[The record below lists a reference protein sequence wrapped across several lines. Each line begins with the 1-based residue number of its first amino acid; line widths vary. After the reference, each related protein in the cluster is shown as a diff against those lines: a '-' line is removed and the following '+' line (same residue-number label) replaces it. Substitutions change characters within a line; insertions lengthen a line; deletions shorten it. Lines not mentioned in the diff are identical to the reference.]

1 MQFAK
6 AGAESEAKRSF
17 RARLMRI
24 ENLNMEFVK
33 PGDIERRSM
42 EIIKSELPEGVLERF
57 PEAMRPVLLRVIHTS
72 ADFDYAEN
80 LKFSENAAETALEV
94 IKRGATFVTDTN
106 MALSGINKAAL
117 AKLGCKAVCYM
128 SDPDTAVMAESRD
141 ITRAA
146 ASMERAAKLSGN
158 VICAVGNAPTA
169 LTKICELYERGEF
182 VPALVIGVPV
192 GFVNVVQSKELL
204 MSKKLPYITAVGRK
218 GGSNIA
224 AAVCNAL
231 LYQLTR

>member
-1 MQFAK
+1 
-6 AGAESEAKRSF
+6 
-17 RARLMRI
+17 
-24 ENLNMEFVK
+24 MEYIK
-33 PGDIERRSM
+33 PGEIEQRSM
-42 EIIKSELPEGVLERF
+42 EIIRSELPEGVLERF

-80 LKFSENAAETALEV
+80 LKFSENAAETALEI
-94 IKRGATFVTDTN
+94 IKRGAVFVTDTN
-106 MALSGINKAAL
+106 MALSGINKTAL
-117 AKLGCKAVCYM
+117 AKLGCSAVCYM
-128 SDPDTAVMAESRD
+128 SDPDTAAMAEERG

-169 LTKICELYERGEF
+169 LAKICELHERGEF
-182 VPALVIGVPV
+182 SPSLVIGAPV

-204 MSKKLPYITAVGRK
+204 MSSGLPYIAAAGRK

-231 LYQLTR
+231 LYQMAR

>member
-1 MQFAK
+1 MN
-6 AGAESEAKRSF
+6 
-17 RARLMRI
+17 I
-24 ENLNMEFVK
+24 EFVK

-42 EIIKSELPEGVLERF
+42 EIIRSELPEGVLERF
-57 PEAMRPVLLRVIHTS
+57 PKAMRPVLLRVIHTS

-80 LKFSENAAETALEV
+80 LRFSENAAENALEI
-94 IKRGATFVTDTN
+94 IKRGATFVTDTQ
-106 MALSGINKAAL
+106 MALSGINKTAL

-128 SDPDTAVMAESRD
+128 SAPETATVAEERG

-169 LTKICELYERGEF
+169 LLKICELHERGEF
-182 VPALVIGVPV
+182 APSLVIGVPV
-192 GFVNVVQSKELL
+192 GFVNVVQSKERLI
-204 MSKKLPYITAVGRK
+204 SENIPYITAVGRK

-224 AAVCNAL
+224 AAICNAL
-231 LYQLTR
+231 MYQIAR

>member
-1 MQFAK
+1 MN
-6 AGAESEAKRSF
+6 
-17 RARLMRI
+17 I
-24 ENLNMEFVK
+24 EFVK

-57 PEAMRPVLLRVIHTS
+57 PKAMRPVLLRVIHTS

-80 LKFSENAAETALEV
+80 LKFSENAAKNALEI
-94 IKRGATFVTDTN
+94 IKRGATFVTDTQ

-128 SDPDTAVMAESRD
+128 SDPETAAIAQERGM
-141 ITRAA
+141 TRAA

-169 LTKICELYERGEF
+169 LLKICELHERGEF
-182 VPALVIGVPV
+182 APSLVIGVPV
-192 GFVNVVQSKELL
+192 GFVNVVQSKERLI
-204 MSKKLPYITAVGRK
+204 SENIPYITAVGRK

-224 AAVCNAL
+224 AAICNAL
-231 LYQLTR
+231 MYQIAR

>member
-1 MQFAK
+1 M
-6 AGAESEAKRSF
+6 
-17 RARLMRI
+17 
-24 ENLNMEFVK
+24 NMEFVK

-42 EIIKSELPEGVLERF
+42 EIIKSELSEGVLERF

-80 LKFSENAAETALEV
+80 LSFSENAAENALEI
-94 IKRGATFVTDTN
+94 IKRGATFVTDTQ

-117 AKLGCKAVCYM
+117 AKLGCRAVCYM
-128 SDPDTAVMAESRD
+128 SDPETEAVAEERG

-146 ASMERAAKLSGN
+146 ASMERAAKLSGD

-169 LTKICELYERGEF
+169 LLKICELHERGEF
-182 VPALVIGVPV
+182 APSLVIGVPV

-204 MSKKLPYITAVGRK
+204 MSAGMPYITAVGRK

-231 LYQLTR
+231 LYRLIR